1 MRVLF
6 VEDSETLCQTVG
18 ATLRRS
24 GWAVDVS
31 RDGED
36 GLWHAT
42 NHDYDVIILDLMLP
56 RLDGLSVL
64 RKLRAQGRNTPV
76 LLLTAK
82 TSVPDRVIGLNH
94 GADDYLGKPFALEE
108 LLARLAA
115 LARRR
120 YDCGRPVLELGAM
133 RIDTGRREVAWRGQ
147 TIPLLPREYALLE
160 YLALRRDT
168 VVTRSE
174 IEAHIYDSLAEPM
187 SNVVDSAICILRRK
201 LAEAGLPAL
210 IQTRRGQGY
219 CLECDPSA
227 AN

>member
-6 VEDSETLCQTVG
+6 VEDSDTLCQTVG

-24 GWAVDVS
+24 GWAVDVC

-56 RLDGLSVL
+56 KLDGLSVL

-108 LLARLAA
+108 LLARVTA

-120 YDCGRPVLELGAM
+120 YGQGRAVLELGAM
-133 RIDTGRREVAWRGQ
+133 RVDTGRREAAWRGQ
-147 TIPLLPREYALLE
+147 VIPLLPREYALLE

-168 VVTRSE
+168 VVTRAE
-174 IEAHIYDSLAEPM
+174 IEAHLYDSLAEPM
-187 SNVVDSAICILRRK
+187 SNVVDSAVCMLRRK

-210 IQTRRGQGY
+210 IQTRRGLGY
-219 CLECDPSA
+219 CLECDP
-227 AN
+227 